1 MPRPPRDLRTG
12 RTHHITVRCNNRR
25 FNLHKPPC
33 RKVLL
38 FALRRA
44 KEKYAFRL
52 FGLCIMSNHVHYR
65 LKPGE
70 PEDLPKIMHWLN
82 WYTAMC
88 FNRML
93 NRTGHFWEQR
103 YHAATF
109 PTANHQRALNV
120 LRYIHA
126 NPKAA
131 GISSGFGY
139 RYSNYATY
147 EKLTDDQ
154 LTEWHP
160 AFLRMGRSLDECAA
174 RYRAFCGGCRIQTKA
189 GGRRSFWARKWL
201 PDARTK
207 RTKDKAVPGQLA
219 LWERCQVQNAF
230 SLPAE
235 VLEVA
240 DRFFRAGFA
249 WP

>member
-1 MPRPPRDLRTG
+1 
-12 RTHHITVRCNNRR
+12 
-25 FNLHKPPC
+25 
-33 RKVLL
+33 VLL

-44 KEKYAFRL
+44 REKYAFRL
-52 FGLCIMSNHVHYR
+52 YGLCVMSNHVHY
-65 LKPGE
+65 LLEPDE

-103 YHAATF
+103 YHSTTFAT
-109 PTANHQRALNV
+109 TDTSRALNS

-131 GISSGFGY
+131 RISSGFAY

-160 AFLRMGRSLDECAA
+160 AFLRLGQSLDECAA
-174 RYRAFCGGCRIQTKA
+174 RYRAFCRGHRIEAKP
-189 GGRRSFWARKWL
+189 GGRRSFWARRWL
-201 PDARTK
+201 PDVRATQAKSRS
-207 RTKDKAVPGQLA
+207 VPGQMG
-219 LWERCQVQNAF
+219 LWERC
-230 SLPAE
+230 
-235 VLEVA
+235 
-240 DRFFRAGFA
+240 
-249 WP
+249 